1 MCERGLA
8 YQYPHSLQIFKF
20 KYFHSVCEGLK
31 ETNQELRQFMVE
43 TAELDM
49 KKVDFEKIR
58 ETLKRGIVAFAEL
71 RDQWSKMV
79 QFFQMTTNIINVC
92 LNKTV
97 KKLTEQVEV
106 VGDRSLAG

>member
-1 MCERGLA
+1 MRFKFFDTACER
-8 YQYPHSLQIFKF
+8 
-20 KYFHSVCEGLK
+20 LK
-31 ETNQELRQFMVE
+31 ETNQELRQFMAE

-79 QFFQMTTNIINVC
+79 QFFQMTTNIIDVC

-106 VGDRSLAG
+106 AGDRSLAG